1 MDNISNQ
8 SESVLMTEEETKD
21 RTFIEKIRILGRVV
35 FAACYNVLHAEHEL
49 QYPGNISEEK
59 WKDQYFRAWHPSLQK
74 LEAHQKQAVDTTREK
89 FQSVLC
95 RLKNVSIGDNRGAG
109 MNVVQEEVEIAFEET
124 VAFKQELFVQMVL
137 SRMVSQLAANG
148 PARKKIQKKVLSGS
162 YEKDLRNRLLQKED
176 TRKSSLQKRVEEHQ
190 YRAIEKKGRELR
202 FFETVQDLRN
212 SKTEGQENI

>member
-8 SESVLMTEEETKD
+8 SESVLVTEATVED
-21 RTFIEKIRILGRVV
+21 STFIDKIRTLGRIV

-59 WKDQYFRAWHPSLQK
+59 WKDQYFRAWNPSLQK
-74 LEAHQKQAVDTTREK
+74 LEARQKQAVDTTRER
-89 FQSVLC
+89 FQSVLG

-109 MNVVQEEVEIAFEET
+109 MNVVQEEVESAFKET
-124 VAFKQELFVQMVL
+124 VAFKQELFVQRVL
-137 SRMVSQLAANG
+137 SRMVSQIAANS

-162 YEKDLRNRLLQKED
+162 YEKDLRNRLRQKED
-176 TRKSSLQKRVEEHQ
+176 TRKSSLQKRVEEYQHG
-190 YRAIEKKGRELR
+190 AVEKKGRELR

-212 SKTEGQENI
+212 FKTEEQENI